1 MIMPLPLSD
10 QLAGLPVFSAFAPP
24 TLAALA
30 ENGTERAAAAGET
43 LLSRDRDADS
53 FLFLLEGRWT
63 MRRFVRGVAEPLV
76 WRDEEPGAWA
86 SGVAALEAIAP
97 TDLFADRPCRVLD
110 APRALAHGLMAED
123 PAFAARILRDIHRWS
138 ERLSVHAALMRA
150 RGP

>member
-1 MIMPLPLSD
+1 MPLSLSD
-10 QLAGLPVFSAFAPP
+10 ELAVLPVFAAFAPA
-24 TLAALA
+24 TRAALA
-30 ENGTERAAAAGET
+30 EHGVERAVAAGET

-53 FLFLLEGRWT
+53 FLFLLDGRWT

-97 TDLFADRPCRVLD
+97 TDLFADRPCRVID
-110 APRALAHGLMAED
+110 APRTLAHELMAAD
-123 PAFAARILRDIHRWS
+123 PAFAGRILRDIHRWA

-150 RGP
+150 RSG